1 VKRLQVVAAVVRVG
15 DAILVTRRPDRP
27 DRRGQ
32 WEFPGG
38 KVEPGESEPDAL
50 RREIR
55 EELGCDFEV
64 GALLLRH
71 LHRYPE
77 LEVELAFYAGA
88 LPAGAAPVALGVS
101 ELAWA
106 RIGTLAGYDFLEAD
120 REVLAEL
127 EARSGSRPST

>member
-1 VKRLQVVAAVVRVG
+1 MKRLQVVAAVVRAG
-15 DAILVTRRPDRP
+15 DTILVTRRPDRA

-38 KVEPGESEPDAL
+38 KVEPGESEPEAL

-55 EELGCDFEV
+55 EELGCDVEV

-71 LHRYPE
+71 VHAYPE

-88 LPAGAAPVALGVS
+88 LPPGAVPSAIGVA
-101 ELAWA
+101 ELAFA
-106 RIGTLAGYDFLEAD
+106 KVGTLAGYDFLEAD
-120 REVLAEL
+120 RAVLEEL
-127 EARSGSRPST
+127 ERRSAGS